1 MVFSAPKRSKGYRIR
16 REIYKTMTVTRHCK
30 TSYREDMKLFQSPS
44 LKVSL
49 SALFIGL
56 LVFPFIAND
65 YLIYIINLSGIAI
78 IGALGINILT
88 GYTGQVSLGH
98 AAFLAIGAYTS
109 AILSSSLGMSFWL
122 TMPIAGVVAA
132 LAGLVVAI
140 PSLRLKGLYLV
151 IITMAFQ
158 FIIEHIIYHW
168 ENLTFGDKGIG
179 VPSVTIG
186 SFAFDSGSRFYFII
200 LFMVVLAIIFAK
212 NLTRTKTGRAFV
224 AIRDRDISAEVMGVN
239 LARYKVVSFVISSF
253 YAGVAGSLYAH
264 HAGFI
269 GPDHFTF
276 FVSIEYVAMIIVGGM
291 GTIPGAIYG
300 ALFMTLL
307 PEGLRVLSDAL
318 RGSFPVLV
326 VRFAALKT
334 VIYGMIII
342 LFLIIEPEGLNGI
355 WQRIKVY
362 WKTWPYTH

>member
-1 MVFSAPKRSKGYRIR
+1 
-16 REIYKTMTVTRHCK
+16 MTVTRHCK
-30 TSYREDMKLFQSPS
+30 TSYRDDMKIVKSPS
-44 LKVSL
+44 LKGSL
-49 SALFIGL
+49 TVLIIGL
-56 LVFPFIAND
+56 LVFPFVAND

-78 IGALGINILT
+78 IGAMGINILT

-109 AILSSSLGMSFWL
+109 AILSSRLGMSLWL
-122 TMPIAGVVAA
+122 TMPIAGIVAA
-132 LAGLVVAI
+132 ILGLIVAI

-151 IITMAFQ
+151 ITTMAFQ
-158 FIIEHIIYHW
+158 FIIEHVIYHW
-168 ENLTFGDKGIG
+168 ESLTLGDKGIG
-179 VPSVTIG
+179 IPPVMLGNFT
-186 SFAFDSGSRFYFII
+186 FNSGNRFYFII
-200 LFMVVLAIIFAK
+200 LFMVILAVIFAK

-224 AIRDRDISAEVMGVN
+224 AIRDRDISAEVIGVN
-239 LARYKVVSFVISSF
+239 LAKYKITSFVISSF

-269 GPDHFTF
+269 GPEHFTF
-276 FVSIEYVAMIIVGGM
+276 FLSIEYVAMIIVGGM
-291 GTIPGAIYG
+291 GTILGAIYG
-300 ALFMTLL
+300 AIFMTLL
-307 PEGLRVLSDAL
+307 PEGLRIISDAL

-334 VIYGMIII
+334 VIYGMTII

-362 WKTWPYTH
+362 WKTWPYTY